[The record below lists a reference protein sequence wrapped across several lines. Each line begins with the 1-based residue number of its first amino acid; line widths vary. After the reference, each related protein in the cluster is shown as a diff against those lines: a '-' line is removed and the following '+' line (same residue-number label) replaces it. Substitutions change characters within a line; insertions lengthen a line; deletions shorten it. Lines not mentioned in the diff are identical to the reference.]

1 MDKNLKPVIIHA
13 ESYKDIIL
21 HACKYANSAIL
32 EDEWKMVYG
41 VLSGYSDDQF
51 LYVKNAHPIA
61 VGSAKE
67 VSIKDQGY
75 IKFGEIMEKLDSEG
89 KGHFVIGSYHS
100 KPGLSLFMS
109 KVDLINHLGFQ
120 ARFNDAITIVFDH
133 TLLGT
138 KKEEKIDDNILTK
151 FDTGFEIYR
160 LTEVKLDRNSDE
172 YETNYHKIDYVVEGL
187 NKFFFAD
194 VLATLSAKLSEE

>member
-1 MDKNLKPVIIHA
+1 MNFPP
-13 ESYKDIIL
+13 IL
-21 HACKYANSAIL
+21 FQKF
-32 EDEWKMVYG
+32 G
-41 VLSGYSDDQF
+41 VTYQPGEVLFWVNENDQF

-67 VSIKDQGY
+67 VSVKDQGY

-133 TLLGT
+133 TLLGR

-172 YETNYHKIDYVVEGL
+172 YETNYHKIDYVVIYY
-187 NKFFFAD
+187 FFE
-194 VLATLSAKLSEE
+194 S